1 MANIETDPISH
12 EADGLL
18 QATICPACI
27 PAGKTSENP
36 RKYG

>member
-12 EADGLL
+12 EANGVL
-18 QATICPACI
+18 QVTSCSACI
-27 PAGKTSENP
+27 PAGKSSENP